1 MNLLLLTPGE
11 AAGELVKLPNGD
23 RRAVHLLS
31 IVKVTPGDQIDIGVM
46 GGNLGRAE
54 IISVDSGSVV
64 LRPDSMAIL
73 PPPPIP
79 LTLVL
84 ALPRPKMLRRT
95 LQSAVSL
102 GIKRICVCHARK
114 VDKSYW
120 QSPYLTESA
129 MFANTLLGLEQ
140 SMDTQLPVIT
150 LHQRFK
156 PFVEDDLPAITQ
168 GTRRLL
174 GAVNGLPSADF
185 RASEGAPITLAVG
198 PESGFIPYEVERFLE
213 AGFEAVSLGD
223 RVLRVETALPALVGA
238 LLL

>member
-1 MNLLLLTPGE
+1 MNLLLLTPE
-11 AAGELVKLPNGD
+11 EIAGELVYLPATD
-23 RRAVHLLS
+23 RRAIHLLR
-31 IVKVTPGDQIDIGVM
+31 IVKVVPGDHLEIGVL
-46 GGNLGRAE
+46 GGNLGFAE
-54 IISVDSGSVV
+54 VIGVEQDALT
-64 LRPDSMAIL
+64 LRPDALAIM
-73 PPPPIP
+73 PPPPLP

-120 QSPYLTESA
+120 QSPYLSEAA
-129 MFANTLLGLEQ
+129 MFANTILGLEQ

-156 PFVEDDLPAITQ
+156 PFVEDELPVIAQ
-168 GTRRLL
+168 NSRKLL
-174 GAVNGLPSADF
+174 GAVDGRPSAAF
-185 RASEGAPITLAVG
+185 RGLQDEAVTLAVG
-198 PESGFIPYEVERFLE
+198 PEGGFIPYEVEHFIE
-213 AGFEAVSLGD
+213 AGFEPVSLGQ

>member
-1 MNLLLLTPGE
+1 MNLLLLMPEE
-11 AAGELVKLPNGD
+11 AAGELVHLPASD
-23 RRAVHLLS
+23 RRATHLLG
-31 IVKVTPGDQIDIGVM
+31 IVKVSPGDQVDIGVL
-46 GGNLGRAE
+46 GGNIGRAE
-54 IISVDSGSVV
+54 ITSIDDGKVSLKLDT
-64 LRPDSMAIL
+64 LAQL
-73 PPPPIP
+73 PPPSLP

-102 GIKRICVCHARK
+102 GIKRICICHARK

-120 QSPYLTESA
+120 QSPYLGEAA
-129 MFANTLLGLEQ
+129 MLANTLLGLEQ

-156 PFVEDDLPAITQ
+156 PFIEDDLPAIAR

-174 GAVNGLPSADF
+174 GAVDGRPSAAF
-185 RASEGAPITLAVG
+185 RVQEQAALTLAVG
-198 PESGFIPYEVERFLE
+198 PEGGFIPYEVERLVE
-213 AGFEAVSLGD
+213 AGFETISLGT